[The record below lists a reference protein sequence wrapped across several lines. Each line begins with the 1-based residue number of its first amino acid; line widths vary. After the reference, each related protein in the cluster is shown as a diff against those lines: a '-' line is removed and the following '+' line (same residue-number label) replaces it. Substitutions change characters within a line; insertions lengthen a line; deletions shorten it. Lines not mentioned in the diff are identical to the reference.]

1 MSFLFH
7 AALLLD
13 QAGFWMSVG
22 ENTQNTQSV
31 LQAVVDRILVIERC
45 NGQLRLD
52 DAFASAAMFFI
63 LFHES
68 LAMK

>member
-1 MSFLFH
+1 
-7 AALLLD
+7 
-13 QAGFWMSVG
+13 MSVG